1 VRSVG
6 HLGGFLAHLRDEP
19 GIIYSEWREIAQEDC
34 QEISVE
40 PACRCC
46 INNNNN
52 NNNNNVLI
60 FRAPFTKLGDQRR

>member
-1 VRSVG
+1 MQSVG

-34 QEISVE
+34 QEIFIE

-46 INNNNN
+46 NNH
-52 NNNNNVLI
+52 NNNNVLI
-60 FRAPFTKLGDQRR
+60 CRAPFTQLGDQRR